1 MFRFHRLAVLI
12 SAAGIAAAPGTA
24 SERGWRSEAG
34 VSQTAPVARSAAV
47 GGCPAATARSRVAQ
61 LAQKSQSLAPQSS
74 QAELRNA
81 AAARMARLWAGRDR
95 A

>member
-24 SERGWRSEAG
+24 SERGWRSDAG
-34 VSQTAPVARSAAV
+34 AAHTAPVARSVA
-47 GGCPAATARSRVAQ
+47 GESCPTLTARSRAAQ

-81 AAARMARLWAGRDR
+81 AAARIARLWAGRDR

>member
-24 SERGWRSEAG
+24 SERGWRSEAAST
-34 VSQTAPVARSAAV
+34 VHAQEA
-47 GGCPAATARSRVAQ
+47 CAATARGATLVTEN
-61 LAQKSQSLAPQSS
+61 SQSLAPQSS
-74 QAELRNA
+74 QAQLRNA
-81 AAARMARLWAGRDR
+81 AAARIARLWAGRT

>member
-24 SERGWRSEAG
+24 SERGWRSEAAPTE
-34 VSQTAPVARSAAV
+34 TAREAV
-47 GGCPAATARSRVAQ
+47 GCPQVAARYKAARVA
-61 LAQKSQSLAPQSS
+61 ANSESLAPQSS
-74 QAELRNA
+74 QTELRNA
-81 AAARMARLWAGRDR
+81 AAARIARLWAGRT